1 MLIVDWYPVAG
12 DALGVPLA
20 FQPANI
26 LPDQIIILQRR
37 LLEPRISIIEPQKK
51 SSLVHARIVVGEDDR
66 PDRTQVKDKV
76 RVRREPRHDCRI
88 LVRVRQRRQ
97 NLRPGLRLR
106 RYCRGGHELEATQ
119 LDSISYLPIE
129 KRTFHAS

>member
-51 SSLVHARIVVGEDDR
+51 SSLVHARIVVGEDYR
-66 PDRTQVKDKV
+66 PDRTKVQDKI
-76 RVRREPRHDCRI
+76 RVRHEPC
-88 LVRVRQRRQ
+88 QT
-97 NLRPGLRLR
+97 LR
-106 RYCRGGHELEATQ
+106 RITTLRQEGSKCTMGVSRQY
-119 LDSISYLPIE
+119 
-129 KRTFHAS
+129 